1 MNKYYYLKCGD
12 VSIRCNKYEILLAK
26 GHTVDSSYKECD
38 KSVLKDIVNRIEDL
52 VINSSFKSII
62 YTYYD
67 KKHIYRDGRFCI
79 IIFEGINTV
88 YLKQSSGLKSDVI
101 DKQISNVDI
110 FLKQLESELWVS

>member
-1 MNKYYYLKCGD
+1 MNKSYLLKCGD

-26 GHTVDSSYKECD
+26 GHTIDSSYKECE
-38 KSVLKDIVNRIEDL
+38 KSVLKDIVNWIDL
-52 VINSSFKSII
+52 VINSSLKSII

-88 YLKQSSGLKSDVI
+88 YLKQSSELQSDVK
-101 DKQISNVDI
+101 DKQLSNVDI
-110 FLKQLESELWVS
+110 FLKQLESELWVSY